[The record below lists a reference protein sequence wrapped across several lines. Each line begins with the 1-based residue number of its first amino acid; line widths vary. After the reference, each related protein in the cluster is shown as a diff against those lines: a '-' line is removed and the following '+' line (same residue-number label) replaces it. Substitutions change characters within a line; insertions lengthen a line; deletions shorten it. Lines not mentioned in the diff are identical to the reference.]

1 MAPRIANKAKLRRF
15 GVTLFFV
22 GLALPSRVRA
32 DVSDT
37 TRAEQLFDEARTLM
51 KQGAYGQACSRFE
64 ESQALDPGGG
74 TILNLGICRR
84 HEGRTAT
91 AHAILSEALD
101 QAKADGRADRMAT
114 AQKHLALLAPVLSR
128 ITVRAPTDEP
138 PNLVVEVDGDTLTA
152 PREAWT
158 LALDPGVHEV
168 SASARG
174 YEPWSVRVTLS
185 PVADHL
191 VIELPALK
199 KAPDPEPLPPARP
212 PEASRAQPTP
222 RAVPTA
228 PKRPVATSAP
238 VASGPFPN
246 APEWLGYAL
255 TGGGGAAVG
264 VGTYFGLRALRLK
277 ESSDDAYDAEKRRC
291 KTQSCVDDW
300 NEAKGFALASNVF
313 LGVGLVGLAGG
324 AYFLFR
330 PRTETPP
337 NQVTLSIQALPQ
349 GAQASAS
356 ARF

>member
-1 MAPRIANKAKLRRF
+1 MAQPIANRPKLRRF
-15 GVTLFFV
+15 GVALFFS
-22 GLALPSRVRA
+22 GLLLPSRA
-32 DVSDT
+32 GAQVSDV

-51 KQGAYGQACSRFE
+51 KQGVYGQACARFE
-64 ESQALDPGGG
+64 ESHALNPGGG

-84 HEGRTAT
+84 LEGRTAT
-91 AHAILSEALD
+91 AHAILSEALE
-101 QAKADGRADRMAT
+101 QAKADGRSDRMAT
-114 AQKHLALLAPVLSR
+114 AQKHLALLTPVLSR
-128 ITVRAPTDEP
+128 ITVRASADEA
-138 PNLVVEVDGDTLTA
+138 PNLVVEVDGNALTA
-152 PREAWT
+152 PRGAWT
-158 LALDPGVHEV
+158 VALDPGVHEV
-168 SASARG
+168 RASAQG

-191 VIELPALK
+191 VVELPALK
-199 KAPDPEPLPPARP
+199 KAPEPTPLAAVQPPALELPKP
-212 PEASRAQPTP
+212 PP
-222 RAVPTA
+222 RAPLKAAERPAA
-228 PKRPVATSAP
+228 PPAP

-264 VGTYFGLRALRLK
+264 VGAYFGIRALRLK
-277 ESSDDAYDAEKRRC
+277 DSSDDAYDFEKRRC

-330 PRTETPP
+330 PHSETPA
-337 NQVTLSIQALPQ
+337 NRVTLSIQALPE